1 MVTKGAT
8 RRISILLAISLAT
21 ALASPPAGLWPVGGA
36 QASAGIAEATLII
49 PGQSLG
55 PVRLGMPIKSLQQTA
70 GWGQPDSSNAS
81 GSIVYMTYAR
91 HDITVAVRDDQV
103 VLALTSSERYRTE
116 RGVAVGRPVSAAVSA
131 HGQAQTSG
139 DERLIWYDSIG
150 LVLGIGSGTIIRI
163 GVFDPRNF
171 VRAILADERPARDV
185 FLTAAPPKLGAVQG
199 TGASAVREAS
209 VTVTLRNLSRSSKVL
224 NPNFFALTDREGQ
237 VHRYDR
243 ATFRLDDACRSTV
256 TVRVGASASCTLLFM
271 LPAGRAPRS
280 IAFDDGASADQ
291 HFF

>member
-1 MVTKGAT
+1 MIGQKAA
-8 RRISILLAISLAT
+8 RRLSALLTVLAAA
-21 ALASPPAGLWPVGGA
+21 ALASPQWGLWPVGGTR
-36 QASAGIAEATLII
+36 ASAGTADSTVIV

-55 PVRLGMPIKSLQQTA
+55 AVRLGMPSRSLQQMS

-81 GSIVYMTYAR
+81 GTIVYMAYAR
-91 HDITVAVRDDQV
+91 QGITVAIRDDQV
-103 VLALTSSERYRTE
+103 VMALTSSERYRTE
-116 RGVAVGRPVSAAVSA
+116 RGVAVGRPLSAAVA
-131 HGQAQTSG
+131 THGQAPPSG
-139 DERLIWYDSIG
+139 DDRLVWYDSIG

-163 GVFDPRNF
+163 GVFDPKNF

-185 FLTAAPPKLGAVQG
+185 FLTAAPPKLGPVQG

-224 NPNFFALTDREGQ
+224 NPNFFALADREGQ
-237 VHRYDR
+237 VHRYDK
-243 ATFRLDDACRSTV
+243 ATFRLDDACRSTI
-256 TVRVGASASCTLLFM
+256 TVRVGASASCTLLFV

-280 IAFDDGASADQ
+280 ISFDDGASADQ